1 MKKTYIF
8 DLYGTLVDIKTDE
21 SKKDLWKHM
30 AGIYAAYGADYT
42 PDGIH
47 KAYDRICAEE
57 AESITKILNVW
68 HPEMELKHP
77 EVELTRV
84 FARILLEAENTHQ
97 TAATIDGKDI
107 KLLSVDEVAQ
117 SEWAHF
123 VSNTFRVISREKL
136 KLYPGTIETLKKL
149 RKKGCKLYLL
159 SNAQGSFTRSE
170 LEMMGLPEHLDGIY
184 ISSEKQIK
192 KPQPEFMEWLL
203 KEYEIDK
210 SEAVMVGNEMNCDMG
225 IAMACGMK
233 GIFLNTFGWDDARI
247 KKEMD
252 ALGKNAK
259 ASIKIIRDGDISKII

>member
-1 MKKTYIF
+1 MKKTFIF

-21 SKKDLWKHM
+21 TKKELWKHM
-30 AGIYAAYGADYT
+30 AGIYAVYGADYT
-42 PDGIH
+42 PDELR
-47 KAYDRICAEE
+47 KAYDHICSEE
-57 AESITKILNVW
+57 AECITKVLSVW
-68 HPEMELKHP
+68 HPDMKLEYP
-77 EVELTRV
+77 EVSLTKV
-84 FARILLEAENTHQ
+84 FARILTEAVSVHQ
-97 TAATIDGKDI
+97 TAATIDGRDI
-107 KLLSVDEVAQ
+107 RLLSVDEIAQ

-136 KLYPGTIETLKKL
+136 RCYPGTIDTLQKL

-170 LEMMGLPEHLDGIY
+170 LEMMGLPEYLDGIY

-203 KEYEIDK
+203 DEYEIDR
-210 SEAVMVGNEMNCDMG
+210 SEAVMVGNDMSCDMG
-225 IAMACGMK
+225 IALACGMK
-233 GIFLNTFGWDDARI
+233 GIFLNTFGWDDSKI

-259 ASIKIIRDGDISKII
+259 ASIKIIRDGDIRKII